1 MAGCILYCA
10 FSIVN
15 HSKAFSPPRFE
26 PSSAA
31 PRSISLRMSGLSWP
45 ARRAGSDAIVAGSC
59 AGSPTRRHR
68 RGRRAKAHMSS
79 HSSACAASSTISAS
93 GAGVLAIAAWPAHA
107 SVQKT
112 TDARDAASAA
122 YADAN
127 GVLVTPPSPPNDD
140 EPLFFPFDDEPSRM
154 RSIVASAAR
163 HADASAAAVG
173 LLSRASLARRRA
185 TLRSPSSRPSPTPPR
200 NAGAVAASSQSASAT
215 ARKSAAARFSSAFL
229 AVDAP

>member
-59 AGSPTRRHR
+59 AGSPTRGTAGAAARKR
-68 RGRRAKAHMSS
+68 MSS

-93 GAGVLAIAAWPAHA
+93 GGRPRHRRLARARG
-107 SVQKT
+107 VQKT

-127 GVLVTPPSPPNDD
+127 GY
-140 EPLFFPFDDEPSRM
+140 
-154 RSIVASAAR
+154 
-163 HADASAAAVG
+163 
-173 LLSRASLARRRA
+173 
-185 TLRSPSSRPSPTPPR
+185 
-200 NAGAVAASSQSASAT
+200 
-215 ARKSAAARFSSAFL
+215 
-229 AVDAP
+229 

>member
-93 GAGVLAIAAWPAHA
+93 GAGVLAIAAWPRTRRAKA
-107 SVQKT
+107 AAAADAACRTPTRTSSSNAAAAALGDEPFSPLT
-112 TDARDAASAA
+112 TGPRGCDRSSRARRDAPTRARPRWDS
-122 YADAN
+122 
-127 GVLVTPPSPPNDD
+127 
-140 EPLFFPFDDEPSRM
+140 
-154 RSIVASAAR
+154 VAR
-163 HADASAAAVG
+163 
-173 LLSRASLARRRA
+173 LLARRRA
-185 TLRSPSSRPSPTPPR
+185 TLRSPSGRPFRRRPGR
-200 NAGAVAASSQSASAT
+200 QRRAASSQSASAT
-215 ARKSAAARFSSAFL
+215 ARKSAAARFLSA
-229 AVDAP
+229 P